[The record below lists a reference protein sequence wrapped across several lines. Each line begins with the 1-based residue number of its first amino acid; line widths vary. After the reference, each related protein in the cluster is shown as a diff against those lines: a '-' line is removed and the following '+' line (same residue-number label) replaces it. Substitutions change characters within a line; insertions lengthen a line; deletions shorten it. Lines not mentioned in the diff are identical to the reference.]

1 MIRRPP
7 RSTLTDTLF
16 PHTTLFR
23 SARGVRLTRAIVGIP
38 TPGPPETRAHRLHDL
53 NPQEPAMSDDT
64 DLNPQEPGA
73 QPQADP
79 MADLAQQ
86 TVATIVGELDALT
99 TEQLAALYGIETSG
113 DGRKG
118 LLPADR
124 QRVV

>member
-99 TEQLAALYGIETSG
+99 TEQQI
-113 DGRKG
+113 GR
-118 LLPADR
+118 AH
-124 QRVV
+124 V

>member
-1 MIRRPP
+1 
-7 RSTLTDTLF
+7 
-16 PHTTLFR
+16 
-23 SARGVRLTRAIVGIP
+23 
-38 TPGPPETRAHRLHDL
+38 
-53 NPQEPAMSDDT
+53 MSDDT

-99 TEQLAALYGIETSG
+99 TEQLAALYGIEKSG

-118 LLPADR
+118 VLAAIEQAQAERAEVEPPPPAKVPNVTGDATR
-124 QRVV
+124 YARLRAAEIDQARSEERRVGKEGVSTCRSRWPPHH

>member
-1 MIRRPP
+1 M
-7 RSTLTDTLF
+7 
-16 PHTTLFR
+16 
-23 SARGVRLTRAIVGIP
+23 P

-99 TEQLAALYGIETSG
+99 TEQLAALYGIEQSG

-118 LLPADR
+118 VQIGRASCR
-124 QRVV
+124 ERVCQYV

>member
-1 MIRRPP
+1 
-7 RSTLTDTLF
+7 
-16 PHTTLFR
+16 
-23 SARGVRLTRAIVGIP
+23 
-38 TPGPPETRAHRLHDL
+38 
-53 NPQEPAMSDDT
+53 MSDDT

-99 TEQLAALYGIETSG
+99 TEQLAALYGIEKSG

-118 LLPADR
+118 VLAAIEKAQAERAEVEPPPPAKVRSDEHTSELQHLMR
-124 QRVV
+124 KSYAVFCLKTKNTQHVQD

>member
-23 SARGVRLTRAIVGIP
+23 AARGVRLTRAIVGIP

-86 TVATIVGELDALT
+86 TVATIVGELED
-99 TEQLAALYGIETSG
+99 
-113 DGRKG
+113 RKRNS
-118 LLPADR
+118 LNSSH
-124 QRVV
+124 

>member
-1 MIRRPP
+1 
-7 RSTLTDTLF
+7 
-16 PHTTLFR
+16 
-23 SARGVRLTRAIVGIP
+23 
-38 TPGPPETRAHRLHDL
+38 
-53 NPQEPAMSDDT
+53 MSDDT

-99 TEQLAALYGIETSG
+99 TAQLAALYGIAKSG

-118 LLPADR
+118 VLAASAKEQAERAGGEPPPPAKVPNVTAAG
-124 QRVV
+124 QRAARTGRDNAE